1 MDNKESIDDFLARKE
16 QEKQQKKQYAK
27 QFINIKVKR
36 NLTEKIDE
44 VINFEKENNDLN
56 FKKGEMISK
65 VFDFYIDTVVKNNM
79 TEEEAKKNM
88 ISNQEARKVI
98 SKFDENNQVML
109 HLLLGIFQ
117 NIGLQSLGEHDKT
130 ITDFVDDLSEENG
143 STQLLEF
150 IKGKISDEKHAEKLK
165 RR

>member
-1 MDNKESIDDFLARKE
+1 MENEESVKEFLARKE
-16 QEKQQKKQYAK
+16 KEKEAKKNYDK
-27 QFINIKVKR
+27 RFMNIKVKR
-36 NLTEKIDE
+36 LVSEKIDK
-44 VINFEKENNDLN
+44 VIAFQREENSMD
-56 FKKGEMISK
+56 FKRGEMISH
-65 VFDFYIDTVVKNNM
+65 VFDFYIENVVDNNLS
-79 TEEEAKKNM
+79 EEEARKYM
-88 ISNQEARKVI
+88 ISNQEARRVI

>member
-1 MDNKESIDDFLARKE
+1 MDNQESIDDFLARKE

-36 NLTEKIDE
+36 NLTEKIE
-44 VINFEKENNDLN
+44 KVINFEKEYNDLN

-65 VFDFYIDTVVKNNM
+65 VFDFYIENVVDNKL
-79 TEEEAKKNM
+79 TEEEARKNM